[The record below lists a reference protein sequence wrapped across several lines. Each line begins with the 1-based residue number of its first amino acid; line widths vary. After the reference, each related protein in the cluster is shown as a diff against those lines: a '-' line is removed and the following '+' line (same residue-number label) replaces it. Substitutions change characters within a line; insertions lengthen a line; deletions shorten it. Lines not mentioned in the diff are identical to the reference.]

1 MFDMSVFFIASKL
14 FAIFFNPL
22 WQVIF
27 LICAAMLAQLFK
39 ARAVS
44 TLLLGTGCILA
55 LLYSFLPF
63 SEGLLRP
70 LENYAPK
77 PSQAALAEARGIIV
91 LGGFTGDGKVSA
103 SRNAAQLNYRAE
115 RFVAAVSLHQK
126 FPDKPVWFSGF
137 SGQLVQKGWSE
148 DVIITRLLADLQLED
163 APFYFERKSRN
174 TAQNAK
180 YTYQRIQPNA
190 SDKWI
195 LVTSASHMKRAHHA
209 FQKAG
214 WQDLIL
220 LPVDYQTPQ
229 TGSQI
234 KLSPYRSFHNMR
246 LFFHEF
252 FGLLAYKLTRR
263 I

>member
-1 MFDMSVFFIASKL
+1 MHRHLAKP
-14 FAIFFNPL
+14 PL
-22 WQVIF
+22 P
-27 LICAAMLAQLFK
+27 K
-39 ARAVS
+39 R
-44 TLLLGTGCILA
+44 G
-55 LLYSFLPF
+55 
-63 SEGLLRP
+63 GLL
-70 LENYAPK
+70 
-77 PSQAALAEARGIIV
+77 
-91 LGGFTGDGKVSA
+91 F
-103 SRNAAQLNYRAE
+103 
-115 RFVAAVSLHQK
+115 
-126 FPDKPVWFSGF
+126 
-137 SGQLVQKGWSE
+137 
-148 DVIITRLLADLQLED
+148 LADLQLED